1 MSDRLYRSPTDRVIA
16 GVAGGLAVW
25 LNVDPS
31 LVRIAWVLL
40 AIVSGGIFVLVYFV
54 MMIVVPL
61 PPPGWVPQPRGTAGV
76 PGWPPSQ
83 PGAGA
88 VPGWDPGTGA
98 SWNATGA
105 PGAPPPAGWTPS
117 GSPGPAPGA
126 PPQAGWAPS
135 PGGPA
140 TAPGGWTAPPGT
152 PPTQPQ
158 WVAPKVDSGAAGIVA
173 GAILVLLG
181 VWFLVDQ
188 YVDIDWDLVW
198 PVAVIALGAVLIVA
212 AMRRGR
218 GTPG

>member
-1 MSDRLYRSPTDRVIA
+1 VTERLYRSPTDRVIA

-61 PPPGWVPQPRGTAGV
+61 PPPGWVPQPRGSAGG
-76 PGWPPSQ
+76 PGWSPTQ

-98 SWNATGA
+98 SWDATGA
-105 PGAPPPAGWTPS
+105 QGAPAPGGWAPPG
-117 GSPGPAPGA
+117 GSSGPAPGG
-126 PPQAGWAPS
+126 PGPGGWAPP
-135 PGGPA
+135 PGGP
-140 TAPGGWTAPPGT
+140 TASSGWTT
-152 PPTQPQ
+152 PPAQPQ

-173 GAILVLLG
+173 GVILVLVG
-181 VWFLVDQ
+181 AWFLVDQ
-188 YVDIDWDLVW
+188 YLDIDWDLVW

-218 GTPG
+218 ASGA